1 MLADI
6 TSFQQ
11 NGMSQA
17 QLASSGESTEGG
29 GLGGLGGRLLL
40 LCCIFLASLQDW
52 DLAWRP
58 MGSAE
63 TSQAGRD
70 PPIREGL
77 TGKKRGD

>member
-6 TSFQQ
+6 TSFQP

-17 QLASSGESTEGG
+17 QLASSGESTGGEGG

-52 DLAWRP
+52 GPGLASNGDSRDI
-58 MGSAE
+58 
-63 TSQAGRD
+63 TGRQG
-70 PPIREGL
+70 PANQ
-77 TGKKRGD
+77 